1 MTESEEK
8 QQAKASS
15 RNYPAYTTD
24 VQIFPMAIGE
34 YNGGNSHIA
43 IPWKKNGTPWQ
54 CLKIPPPGFRAQA
67 ADVLPAPFGFPTP
80 FRKARYQIKA
90 GFAER
95 CFFFCGISSR
105 FGRDMLTVLN
115 QQGAVDPD
123 IFIFQSNQ
131 LAQQLR
137 KAKRQKEKLLEQDRD
152 DTLSRTRELLE
163 VLAYGPESLDTF
175 HGELFR
181 ELVDRI
187 IVESNTR
194 LRFRL
199 VNGLELV
206 EEIERTVR

>member
-1 MTESEEK
+1 MLWGGNPSFNAERVVHTMTESEEK

-34 YNGGNSHIA
+34 YNVGNGHIA

-54 CLKIPPPGFRAQA
+54 CLKMPPPGFRAQA

-105 FGRDMLTVLN
+105 FGRDSTLLVKIVLFFKKS
-115 QQGAVDPD
+115 AA
-123 IFIFQSNQ
+123 F
-131 LAQQLR
+131 L
-137 KAKRQKEKLLEQDRD
+137 
-152 DTLSRTRELLE
+152 
-163 VLAYGPESLDTF
+163 
-175 HGELFR
+175 
-181 ELVDRI
+181 DRI
-187 IVESNTR
+187 RGPPS
-194 LRFRL
+194 
-199 VNGLELV
+199 
-206 EEIERTVR
+206 EI